1 MNTKT
6 TRKAKAKRALKP
18 RTKST
23 ATPNPRTVS
32 GYLASLSSKN
42 RAALNELERP
52 PFSHRFLILAAAFS
66 LSGCRAASFHDAE
79 IEAVDYAYRAP
90 AVVDPGL
97 VAFRFTN
104 HGKVAHEVQI
114 FRFRPGT
121 TAELANGYLQTGSVP
136 DSAADASGSVLIA
149 SAGLTAPERVLV
161 QAVPGE
167 LYALM
172 CQFRDSAGKPQ
183 HASLGMVA
191 LVRVGNEIH

>member
-1 MNTKT
+1 M
-6 TRKAKAKRALKP
+6 KRP
-18 RTKST
+18 S
-23 ATPNPRTVS
+23 
-32 GYLASLSSKN
+32 
-42 RAALNELERP
+42 
-52 PFSHRFLILAAAFS
+52 FSHRFLLLATAIACC
-66 LSGCRAASFHDAE
+66 GCRATSIHNAE

-90 AVVDPGL
+90 GIVDPGL

-121 TAELANGYLQTGSVP
+121 TVELANRYLQTGSVP
-136 DSAADASGSVLIA
+136 DSAADASGSELIA
-149 SAGLTAPERVLV
+149 NAGLTAPERVLI

-191 LVRVGNEIH
+191 LVRVENDIH

>member
-1 MNTKT
+1 VK
-6 TRKAKAKRALKP
+6 K
-18 RTKST
+18 
-23 ATPNPRTVS
+23 
-32 GYLASLSSKN
+32 
-42 RAALNELERP
+42 P
-52 PFSHRFLILAAAFS
+52 PFSPRLLILAAAISFI
-66 LSGCRAASFHDAE
+66 GCRATNIHDAE
-79 IEAVDYAYRAP
+79 IEAVEYAYRAP
-90 AVVDPGL
+90 AVIDPGL
-97 VAFRFTN
+97 VAFSFTN

-121 TAELANGYLQTGSVP
+121 TVELANRYLQTGSVP

-149 SAGLTAPERVLV
+149 NAGLTAPERVLV

-191 LVRVGNEIH
+191 LVRVGNDIH

>member
-1 MNTKT
+1 MQ
-6 TRKAKAKRALKP
+6 R
-18 RTKST
+18 S
-23 ATPNPRTVS
+23 
-32 GYLASLSSKN
+32 
-42 RAALNELERP
+42 
-52 PFSHRFLILAAAFS
+52 PFSHLSLVLAAAIS
-66 LSGCRAASFHDAE
+66 LSGCRPANIHDAE

-97 VAFRFTN
+97 VAFHFTN

-114 FRFRPGT
+114 FRFRQGT
-121 TAELANGYLQTGSVP
+121 TVELANRYLQTGSVP

-149 SAGLTAPERVLV
+149 NPGLTAPERILV

-172 CQFRDSAGKPQ
+172 CQFRDSTGKPQ

-191 LVRVGNEIH
+191 LVRVGNDIH

>member
-1 MNTKT
+1 M
-6 TRKAKAKRALKP
+6 KRRPFHFL
-18 RTKST
+18 
-23 ATPNPRTVS
+23 
-32 GYLASLSSKN
+32 LLLSAIS
-42 RAALNELERP
+42 
-52 PFSHRFLILAAAFS
+52 FW
-66 LSGCRAASFHDAE
+66 GCRATSFREAE

-90 AVVDPGL
+90 PVVDPGL

-121 TAELANGYLQTGSVP
+121 TVELANRYLQTGSVP

-149 SAGLTAPERVLV
+149 GAGLTAPERVLI

-172 CQFRDSAGKPQ
+172 CQFRDAPGKPQ

-191 LVRVGNEIH
+191 LVRVGKRLH

>member
-1 MNTKT
+1 M
-6 TRKAKAKRALKP
+6 
-18 RTKST
+18 
-23 ATPNPRTVS
+23 
-32 GYLASLSSKN
+32 
-42 RAALNELERP
+42 
-52 PFSHRFLILAAAFS
+52 LAAVIAF
-66 LSGCRAASFHDAE
+66 SGCRATSFRDAE

-90 AVVDPGL
+90 QVVDPGL

-114 FRFRPGT
+114 FRFRHGT
-121 TAELANGYLQTGSVP
+121 TVELANRYLQTGSVP

-149 SAGLTAPERVLV
+149 NAGLTAPERVLIE
-161 QAVPGE
+161 AVPGE

-191 LVRVGNEIH
+191 LVRVGDEIH